1 MADLSGVGG
10 EIVYE
15 EDTKKISIHYAYNI
29 VVITGERSST
39 PIIGQDIV
47 IDDDEE
53 DIPLSQNIQN

>member
-29 VVITGERSST
+29 VVITRERSST